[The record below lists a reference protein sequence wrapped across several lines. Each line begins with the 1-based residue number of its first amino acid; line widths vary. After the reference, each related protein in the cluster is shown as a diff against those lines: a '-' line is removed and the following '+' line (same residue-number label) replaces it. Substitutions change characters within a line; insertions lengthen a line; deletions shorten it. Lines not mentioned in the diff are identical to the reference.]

1 MPTASPLADYIAQAT
16 ASGSDLNTGF
26 VACLASLEHIRSVS
40 PEVAVRRRRKSSTTS
55 PTASR

>member
-40 PEVAVRRRRKSSTTS
+40 PEVAPPSSQSSTTS